1 MYKYK
6 NIIWLKKMLIQDYF
20 QFMDVWSAVELGLYF
35 CVIGY
40 YVLLFAYFGLIKYRT
55 SKKLY
60 WLFFAIL
67 PIMLAIGRVFFI
79 SYYFFVPEIQGGGA
93 TLAEIGAQL
102 MIAYR
107 LATFFTWMGITCIVG
122 VLGILLLPTP
132 VDTDR
137 KFDENGGIKES
148 IAKVFNNDMVRHVC
162 QLILL
167 IIPLITGVLAL
178 TLPDAVF
185 MDPDINDKYFG
196 GAVYIIGPTISDET
210 YAIGRFMLNLVM
222 LPLLFGLIPI
232 IFIYLAW
239 KTFGV
244 LRKSYALNAMGFIFY
259 MAGRL
264 LQGVFDSAGLPHMR
278 ATIPP
283 LLIILSLLLIVIAN
297 NVEQL
302 K

>member
-1 MYKYK
+1 
-6 NIIWLKKMLIQDYF
+6 MLLQDYF

-35 CVIGY
+35 TVIGY
-40 YVLLFAYFGLIKYRT
+40 YVLLFAYFGLIKYRI
-55 SKKLY
+55 SKKIY

-79 SYYFFVPEIQGGGA
+79 SYYFFIPELESGGVP
-93 TLAEIGAQL
+93 LADIGAQL

-132 VDTDR
+132 VDTGR
-137 KFDENGGIKES
+137 KFDENGGVKE
-148 IAKVFNNDMVRHVC
+148 KVLKLFNNDNVRHAC
-162 QLILL
+162 QIILL
-167 IIPLITGVLAL
+167 IIPIILGILAL
-178 TLPDAVF
+178 VLPDSMF
-185 MDPDINDKYFG
+185 MDPDINRDYFSSS
-196 GAVYIIGPTISDET
+196 ITLIQIGDYP
-210 YAIGRFMLNLVM
+210 IGRFMLNLVF
-222 LPLLFGLIPI
+222 LPLLFGLIPV

-264 LQGVFDSAGLPHMR
+264 LQGVFDTLGLPHMQ

>member
-1 MYKYK
+1 
-6 NIIWLKKMLIQDYF
+6 
-20 QFMDVWSAVELGLYF
+20 
-35 CVIGY
+35 
-40 YVLLFAYFGLIKYRT
+40 
-55 SKKLY
+55 
-60 WLFFAIL
+60 
-67 PIMLAIGRVFFI
+67 
-79 SYYFFVPEIQGGGA
+79 
-93 TLAEIGAQL
+93 
-102 MIAYR
+102 
-107 LATFFTWMGITCIVG
+107 MGITCIVG

-132 VDTDR
+132 VDTER
-137 KFDENGGIKES
+137 KFDENGGVKEKIIKL
-148 IAKVFNNDMVRHVC
+148 FNNDNVRHAC

-167 IIPLITGVLAL
+167 VIPIIIGISAL
-178 TLPDAVF
+178 VLPDALF
-185 MDPDINDKYFG
+185 MDPEINSYYF
-196 GAVYIIGPTISDET
+196 ANSVTLIQIGDYPV
-210 YAIGRFMLNLVM
+210 GRFMLNLVF

-264 LQGVFDSAGLPHMR
+264 LQGVFDTLGLPHMQ
-278 ATIPP
+278 ATVPP

>member
-40 YVLLFAYFGLIKYRT
+40 YVLLFAYFGLIKYRK

-79 SYYFFVPEIQGGGA
+79 SYYFFVPEIQDGSPTAG
-93 TLAEIGAQL
+93 IGALL

-122 VLGILLLPTP
+122 VLGILLLPVP
-132 VDTDR
+132 VEADR
-137 KFDENGGIKES
+137 KFDENGGIKVS
-148 IAKVFNNDMVRHVC
+148 IAKLFNSDKIRRAC

-167 IIPLITGVLAL
+167 IIPVIIGILAL
-178 TLPDAVF
+178 TLPDALF
-185 MDPDINDKYFG
+185 MDPDINDYYFA
-196 GAVYIIGPTISDET
+196 GAIPILGPTISNEI
-210 YAIGRFMLNLVM
+210 YPIGRFMLNLVA
-222 LPLLFGLIPI
+222 LPLLVFLIPI

-244 LRKSYALNAMGFIFY
+244 LRKSYALNALGFIFY
-259 MAGRL
+259 FAGRL
-264 LQGVFDSAGLPHMR
+264 LQGLFETYGLPHMR

-283 LLIILSLLLIVIAN
+283 LLIILSLLMIVIAN